1 MKHTGTI
8 LLTAALLLAPSMCA
22 TAQNNAAAAQN
33 EDKVYNTRT
42 WSQEDATRI
51 VQEVRHK
58 LLSLT
63 NYSVFDSL
71 SFGIQGKTIVL
82 RGYASRPILKSDAEK
97 TVKGINGVAGV
108 INQIVVLPNSP
119 NDDRIRIG
127 VYRRIYGQP
136 AVRPALCMAITGIVG
151 IAIYKWL
158 KHAVVRERPFITHLG
173 ISLGAAPLD
182 RYSFPS
188 GHTLHAVSFTW
199 QACAAFPELAPA
211 LIPLALSIAAS
222 RVVLGLHYP
231 TDVLVG
237 ALLGVAGGVL
247 GASFT

>member
-136 AVRPALCMAITGIVG
+136 ALR
-151 IAIYKWL
+151 
-158 KHAVVRERPFITHLG
+158 
-173 ISLGAAPLD
+173 
-182 RYSFPS
+182 RYSGSPMGFGDFPS
-188 GHTLHAVSFTW
+188 
-199 QACAAFPELAPA
+199 
-211 LIPLALSIAAS
+211 IA
-222 RVVLGLHYP
+222 RM
-231 TDVLVG
+231 
-237 ALLGVAGGVL
+237 AGGITQDPPRGYHAIHIIVNNGHVIL
-247 GASFT
+247 TGVVDRESDANIASMQANSTPGAFSVENELMFPGATQQGK